1 MCSRGTALNGDPGKP
16 PMAADH
22 PLSHRHGGGGVPAG
36 KCALTAESVAVQTFG
51 TWWQLSG
58 SVLA

>member
-16 PMAADH
+16 
-22 PLSHRHGGGGVPAG
+22 HGGGGVPAG